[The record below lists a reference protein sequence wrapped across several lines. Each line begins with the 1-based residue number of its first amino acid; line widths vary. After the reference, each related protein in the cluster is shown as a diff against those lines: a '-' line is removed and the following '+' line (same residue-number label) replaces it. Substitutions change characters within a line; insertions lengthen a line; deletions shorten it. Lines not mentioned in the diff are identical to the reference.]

1 MVWEAGDSD
10 SLSEM
15 KSQMR
20 ATAPL
25 RTSHGSLSV
34 HNINNQDTLLPG
46 ITADI
51 SGQKGLYKRGNATQD
66 SQLST
71 QERRLAGS
79 VWKPQRALV
88 WKGGMFPLQ

>member
-1 MVWEAGDSD
+1 MVREAGDSD

-25 RTSHGSLSV
+25 RTSHGSPSV
-34 HNINNQDTLLPG
+34 HNINNQDTLLPV

-51 SGQKGLYKRGNATQD
+51 SGQTGLYRRGNVLLD
-66 SQLST
+66 SG
-71 QERRLAGS
+71 A
-79 VWKPQRALV
+79 
-88 WKGGMFPLQ
+88 